1 MIWISDATAR
11 HLQEVAD
18 WPDFGATRYE
28 LVEEIGRGGM
38 GTVFRA
44 RDREL
49 EREVAIKVASL
60 PGAVDEERL
69 AREAKVLAGLEHP
82 GIVAIHE
89 YGRLADGRGFYAM
102 RLVPGV
108 RLADRV
114 RRLPSLADR
123 LRLFDRICDVVAF
136 AHARGILHRDLKPS
150 NVMVGAFGE
159 VLVLDWGLA
168 RRRDHEPPLVSD
180 PVAAGSGTAGYMA
193 PEQAA
198 GRADERSDVYS
209 LGVLVRDLVTGQ
221 TTMTSRQVRPLLSII
236 RRATADRPSDRYQGA
251 DALAADVRRFID
263 GDRVDAHPESPF
275 ERGGRLL
282 RTYRTPIALVLG
294 YLLMRVLLLLWR

>member
-102 RLVPGV
+102 RLVPGD

-168 RRRDHEPPLVSD
+168 RRREHEPPLVPD

-282 RTYRTPIALVLG
+282 RTYRTPLALVLG